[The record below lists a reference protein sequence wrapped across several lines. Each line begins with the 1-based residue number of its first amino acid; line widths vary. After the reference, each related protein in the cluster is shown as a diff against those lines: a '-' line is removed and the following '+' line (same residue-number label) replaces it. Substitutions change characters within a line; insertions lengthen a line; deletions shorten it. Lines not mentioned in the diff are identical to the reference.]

1 MAFYSVLGFLR
12 PAIFIFLLPIYLSDL
27 AVDEYGMYGLMMDF
41 ALLSTIF
48 VSLKLNT
55 SMLTNYYDFLGDQ
68 LKIKTFLSSTYT
80 FSFLL
85 GLSSIIILYI
95 IGPWLFGNLYSS
107 ESLLFFP
114 FGFIVVLFT
123 AITEMNMT
131 YIVYLKNRKDIIKYT
146 VVLLTQVFSVVIL
159 QVIFIVFL
167 ERGLQGALE
176 GILFGNILVTLVI
189 LLLEKGILN
198 FNIDWKMIK
207 SSLKFSVPLI
217 PYLVIYWFLTRSGK
231 TFLEHYASVETVSI
245 FTLLI
250 TIAGL
255 VIFGVEAVVNAI
267 RPFLFEQF
275 AKGEN
280 RDNDQ
285 VSLLTRLII
294 NGPLLIVPCIIL
306 VGTNIHL
313 IPGDPIYRIVDQ
325 YISFATFVLFV
336 FVWARLFYQQLVFAK
351 RSNWVTYMSF
361 VVFIILILA
370 FLYFIPRYQIWGVLF
385 ATVIANSIMAILF
398 YIIAQK
404 FLRVSYNWIDIIG
417 IPALMFAILFSLEY
431 LFKSNGWSLS
441 VFGFVQFGILIF
453 LILALNWKN
462 IKIYKRLFGLNKT

>member
-55 SMLTNYYDFLGDQ
+55 SMLTNYYDFLGDK